1 MSTLMKFDNIILLG
15 EGKRVY
21 VLDEKENIIDD
32 ELDFMELKQSFIGM
46 IHPVTYINK
55 LVVYN

>member
-1 MSTLMKFDNIILLG
+1 MKFDNIILLG

-21 VLDEKENIIDD
+21 VLDEKENAIDED
-32 ELDFMELKQSFIGM
+32 LDFMELKQSFIGM

>member
-1 MSTLMKFDNIILLG
+1 MKFDNIILLG

-21 VLDEKENIIDD
+21 VLDEKENVIGD
-32 ELDFMELKQSFIGM
+32 ELDFMELKQAFIGM